1 MEKKNEKLF
10 GLLASYYV
18 LESKLRNYHWNVAC
32 ATFYQLHSLFEKQ
45 YDVVAE
51 EIDTI
56 AEQIRILGDVV
67 EGNLKTYLDF
77 SVVDVSNGA
86 SNSISMLE
94 DLVVS
99 NERICKYIK
108 ELKLFIENDKD
119 EEFKYKN
126 QSTLSL
132 LDDLLKVREKDV
144 WFLKSTLNNK

>member
-99 NERICKYIK
+99 NERCSSI
-108 ELKLFIENDKD
+108 
-119 EEFKYKN
+119 
-126 QSTLSL
+126 SSG
-132 LDDLLKVREKDV
+132 
-144 WFLKSTLNNK
+144 S